1 MLNLRYNDITG
12 EIVKYDPKVGL
23 TPDDEPA
30 TQEELLQWMDE
41 NPGPAN
47 QQVQMKPNIP
57 VAKINDSERLNEVIE
72 SLTVKQTPDST
83 AHRFLSTQRKLK
95 NSLYAGQKV
104 LLISYLKRLNVPFLS
119 ANKS

>member
-83 AHRFLSTQRKLK
+83 EVEEGVETITDR
-95 NSLYAGQKV
+95 G
-104 LLISYLKRLNVPFLS
+104 
-119 ANKS
+119 

>member
-1 MLNLRYNDITG
+1 MLNLRYNNITG

-72 SLTVKQTPDST
+72 SLTVTQTPDST
-83 AHRFLSTQRKLK
+83 EVEEGVETITDR
-95 NSLYAGQKV
+95 G
-104 LLISYLKRLNVPFLS
+104 
-119 ANKS
+119 

>member
-23 TPDDEPA
+23 TPDEPA

-83 AHRFLSTQRKLK
+83 EVEEGVETITDR
-95 NSLYAGQKV
+95 G
-104 LLISYLKRLNVPFLS
+104 
-119 ANKS
+119 

>member
-47 QQVQMKPNIP
+47 QQV
-57 VAKINDSERLNEVIE
+57 
-72 SLTVKQTPDST
+72 
-83 AHRFLSTQRKLK
+83 
-95 NSLYAGQKV
+95 
-104 LLISYLKRLNVPFLS
+104 
-119 ANKS
+119 

>member
-1 MLNLRYNDITG
+1 MLNLKYNNITG
-12 EIVKYDPKVGL
+12 DIVKYDPKVGL

-72 SLTVKQTPDST
+72 SLTVKETPDST
-83 AHRFLSTQRKLK
+83 EVEEGVETITDR
-95 NSLYAGQKV
+95 G
-104 LLISYLKRLNVPFLS
+104 
-119 ANKS
+119 

>member
-57 VAKINDSERLNEVIE
+57 VSKINDSERLNEVIE
-72 SLTVKQTPDST
+72 SLTVKETPDST
-83 AHRFLSTQRKLK
+83 EVEEGVETITDR
-95 NSLYAGQKV
+95 G
-104 LLISYLKRLNVPFLS
+104 
-119 ANKS
+119 

>member
-41 NPGPAN
+41 NPGQAN

-83 AHRFLSTQRKLK
+83 EVEEGVETITDR
-95 NSLYAGQKV
+95 G
-104 LLISYLKRLNVPFLS
+104 
-119 ANKS
+119 

>member
-1 MLNLRYNDITG
+1 MLNLRYNNITG

-47 QQVQMKPNIP
+47 QQVQIKPNIP
-57 VAKINDSERLNEVIE
+57 VSKINDSERLNEVIE
-72 SLTVKQTPDST
+72 SLTVKETPDST
-83 AHRFLSTQRKLK
+83 EVEEGVETITDR
-95 NSLYAGQKV
+95 G
-104 LLISYLKRLNVPFLS
+104 
-119 ANKS
+119 

>member
-72 SLTVKQTPDST
+72 SLTVKETPDST
-83 AHRFLSTQRKLK
+83 EVEEGVETITDR
-95 NSLYAGQKV
+95 G
-104 LLISYLKRLNVPFLS
+104 
-119 ANKS
+119 

>member
-1 MLNLRYNDITG
+1 MLNLRYNNITG

-72 SLTVKQTPDST
+72 SLTVKETPDST
-83 AHRFLSTQRKLK
+83 EVEEGVETITDR
-95 NSLYAGQKV
+95 G
-104 LLISYLKRLNVPFLS
+104 
-119 ANKS
+119 

>member
-12 EIVKYDPKVGL
+12 EIVKYNPKVGL

-57 VAKINDSERLNEVIE
+57 VSKINDSERLNEVIE
-72 SLTVKQTPDST
+72 SLTVKETPDST
-83 AHRFLSTQRKLK
+83 EVEEGVETITDR
-95 NSLYAGQKV
+95 G
-104 LLISYLKRLNVPFLS
+104 
-119 ANKS
+119 

>member
-1 MLNLRYNDITG
+1 MLNLKYNNITG

-83 AHRFLSTQRKLK
+83 EVEEGVETITDR
-95 NSLYAGQKV
+95 G
-104 LLISYLKRLNVPFLS
+104 
-119 ANKS
+119 